1 MLAYCQTNV
10 CKMFDRALYLQ
21 GLMCLVI
28 APTIPD
34 LRATLGF
41 TYEEISRGLAARS
54 AGFFV
59 GSIVGGVLND
69 VWPQHSEL
77 IVSLSIIMSSTASIF
92 IPMFAS
98 LPLFITLMFIIG
110 IGYTIINTGE

>member
-1 MLAYCQTNV
+1 
-10 CKMFDRALYLQ
+10 MFVGILCLQ
-21 GLMCLVI
+21 GLTCLVI

-34 LRATLGF
+34 LRATLGY

-59 GSIVGGVLND
+59 GSIIGGVLND
-69 VWPQHSEL
+69 VCPQHSEL

-98 LPLFITLMFIIG
+98 LPLFITLLFIVG
-110 IGYTIINTGE
+110 IGFTIINTGELMQVW